1 MAGCRL
7 RGPASELGLSPR
19 QVHDQVLEVHGHIR
33 KFPNSRTLRRPLTSV
48 VQYIFGI
55 KGMQEDRSGSLINI
69 LRYQLSRIDRLA
81 NLIIGGVMFALLI
94 LPVVGR
100 GDV

>member
-1 MAGCRL
+1 
-7 RGPASELGLSPR
+7 
-19 QVHDQVLEVHGHIR
+19 
-33 KFPNSRTLRRPLTSV
+33 
-48 VQYIFGI
+48 
-55 KGMQEDRSGSLINI
+55 MQEDRSGSLTNI

-81 NLIIGGVMFALLI
+81 NLITGGVMFALLI